1 MLTTKM
7 QLPGAAGY
15 DSQMA
20 VNDLTVN
27 TDISLSGL
35 FQKHLSDLTH
45 KYGVMDQGKDI
56 KHSSKL
62 KWGERD
68 YHVQDSKDVSYTSF
82 KISCETTQFP
92 VFSFCGSYPKPHGV
106 IGLSKHYNLR
116 LDPKFGHGKC
126 EI

>member
-56 KHSSKL
+56 KHSSKR
-62 KWGERD
+62 KCNESE
-68 YHVQDSKDVSYTSF
+68 YHDQNRKDVPQTSA
-82 KISCETTQFP
+82 KIPCTTSQFSAL
-92 VFSFCGSYPKPHGV
+92 SF
-106 IGLSKHYNLR
+106 
-116 LDPKFGHGKC
+116 
-126 EI
+126 